1 MDTYIILLLLLSCFG
16 RVRLCAT
23 PWTAAHQAPLSMGF
37 SRQEYWSGVPLPSPI
52 LYVSILIF
60 DFLILYSLCHVIVP
74 VSCGL
79 LLLLHSSLSSFFCS
93 ALYVPVSRGLLLS
106 LHSSLSSFF
115 CSALY
120 VLFLAVFCYRL
131 SSFFCSALYVP
142 VSCGLLLSL
151 HSSLSSFFCSAL
163 YVLSGFVYS
172 SFTWWFGICSY
183 SFYFV
188 KQLTVRFREKT
199 G

>member
-1 MDTYIILLLLLSCFG
+1 
-16 RVRLCAT
+16 
-23 PWTAAHQAPLSMGF
+23 MGF

-131 SSFFCSALYVP
+131 SSFFCSALFVPVSCGLLLSLHSSLSSFFCSALYVP

>member
-1 MDTYIILLLLLSCFG
+1 VDTYIILLLLLNCFG

-23 PWTAAHQAPLSMGF
+23 PWTEAHQAPLSMGF

-74 VSCGL
+74 VSRGL

-106 LHSSLSSFF
+106 LHSS
-115 CSALY
+115 
-120 VLFLAVFCYRL
+120 L

-172 SFTWWFGICSY
+172 SFTW
-183 SFYFV
+183 
-188 KQLTVRFREKT
+188 
-199 G
+199 

>member
-1 MDTYIILLLLLSCFG
+1 MDTYIILLLLLNCFG

-23 PWTAAHQAPLSMGF
+23 PWTEAHQAPLSMGF

-74 VSCGL
+74 VSRGL

-120 VLFLAVFCYRL
+120 VLFLVVFCYRFILACLRSSALPCMFLFLVVFCYHFILVCLRSSALPCMFCLVLFIRVLHGDLESVPTHSIL
-131 SSFFCSALYVP
+131 SSN
-142 VSCGLLLSL
+142 
-151 HSSLSSFFCSAL
+151 
-163 YVLSGFVYS
+163 
-172 SFTWWFGICSY
+172 
-183 SFYFV
+183 
-188 KQLTVRFREKT
+188 
-199 G
+199 